1 MVGLDLLRGS
11 EVFDGLSDDE
21 LAPIALMSTVTAYAA
36 GAEIFVEGQPADN
49 LYIVADGRVQVLI
62 DIGRGRQTVVDT
74 VTRDGSFGW
83 SALVPPFVY
92 TGGAKCSEPSRL
104 VAIPGEGL
112 RDLCKENCRVC
123 HTIMEHLASIIS
135 ARLKDT
141 RLQLI
146 SLMYG

>member
-1 MVGLDLLRGS
+1 MLSLELLRNS

-21 LAPIALMSTVTAYAA
+21 LAPIAKMATEASYQA
-36 GAEIFVEGQPADN
+36 GEEIFAENDEARY
-49 LYIVADGRVQVLI
+49 LYVVTEGRVQVLI
-62 DIGRGRQTVVDT
+62 NVGRGRQVVVDT

-83 SALVPPFVY
+83 SALVPPYFY
-92 TGGAKCSEPSRL
+92 TGGAKCSEPTRV
-104 VAIPGEGL
+104 VAIPGDEL
-112 RDLCKENCRVC
+112 RALCMDNCRIC
-123 HTIMEHLASIIS
+123 HTIMERLASIIS

>member
-1 MVGLDLLRGS
+1 MVALDLLRSS

-21 LAPIALMSTVTAYAA
+21 LAPISLMSSEVSYAA
-36 GAEIFVEGQPADN
+36 GDEVFGEGQVAAN

-83 SALVPPFVY
+83 SALVPPYTY
-92 TGGAKCSEPSRL
+92 TGAAKCSEASRL
-104 VAIPGEGL
+104 IVVPGAEL
-112 RDLCKENCRVC
+112 RALCQDNCRTC
-123 HTIMEHLASIIS
+123 HMIMERLASIIS

>member
-1 MVGLDLLRGS
+1 MVPMDLLRSS

-21 LAPIALMSTVTAYAA
+21 LATVALMSTERAFAA
-36 GAEIFVEGQPADN
+36 GEEIFGEGQIAAN
-49 LYIVADGRVQVLI
+49 LFIVAEGRVQIVI

-83 SALVPPFVY
+83 SALVPPFTY
-92 TGGAKCSEPSRL
+92 TGAAKCSEPTRV
-104 VAIPGEGL
+104 VAVPGEEL
-112 RDLCKENCRVC
+112 RALCMENCRIC
-123 HTIMEHLASIIS
+123 HTIMERLASIIS